1 VPRGLLVAGTA
12 LDDDGPVAGASEIPG
27 LGDEEGVEGIF
38 HLELDVVEVG
48 GGFGEV
54 GVEQGAGGEGFG

>member
-1 VPRGLLVAGTA
+1 LVAGA
-12 LDDDGPVAGASEIPG
+12 VLDDDGWVTGAGEVPG
-27 LGDEEGVEGIF
+27 LGDDEAVEGVF

-54 GVEQGAGGEGFG
+54 GV